1 MGKGDPMNKPT
12 EVKGSQ
18 VTIKLDRSAMKPAEL
33 SKAQKEQEINRTMLM
48 PSARFK
54 TANQTDKANRI
65 GRKNLS
71 ARFSLEVFR
80 KKNPNVSQK
89 KEEVDEYFG
98 RNLTRFTNI
107 PIDNTPK
114 LTEGGIP
121 SLTDTYEDLEVFN
134 EGGQGII
141 SAAKENVLGRIVALK
156 TLKNKESDN
165 ESAARD
171 FITEAKVTAQLEH
184 PAIIPIYA
192 LGKNQEDHLQLAMK
206 LVNGKT
212 LRDHLKNI
220 CLNYRMRGISAFD
233 ERSSLLKRLEIF
245 LHVCDALVYAH
256 HRGIMH
262 CDLKPENIMIGE
274 YMEVYLMD
282 WGLAKPIPDRKGDS
296 EWVRQETIAGTPRYL
311 SPEAVCGGQTDE
323 RADIF
328 AMGLILQEI
337 TTLQYAVTG
346 EDSTVVMNKIKDGK
360 LEPPVHRYGC
370 RIDRDLLAVI
380 GKAVAYHREDR
391 YQSIRDLANDVRFY
405 MHGNE
410 VSAKPDNPV
419 MKMVRWMSHHRLVM
433 MMIIFAAIALALGAV
448 TYSVYQS
455 LQQTRRL
462 GERNEM
468 INQAY
473 GKSYAAASLLDREIL
488 AQEKNLHLLAG
499 LTARSLSSWT
509 VHDDKIR
516 FRMYD
521 ADGILPAPDD
531 AVYSPWY
538 KDKISFSEGSC
549 KPVPGLKKEEVQL
562 RMQQLSPLIYTMR
575 EIILESGSELSYMNS
590 RNPNRFRTAI
600 QDGLP
605 VKSIYIGLS
614 EGIQFGFPWRDIYQK
629 GFDPRKRPWYIR
641 GSNSDRPIWGK
652 PYVGSDYHMGL
663 CLPCSVRIQ
672 DERGR
677 FYGVAGLDLTFNK
690 VADILHHTGNTGFF
704 VLDSALIDDH
714 GRIIASSEKKKRHQ
728 NFSQKDSEKNAE
740 IAMEFFAV
748 PKIRKAILER
758 KFGIFFDF
766 EPGRGEIMYLFA
778 QMKTLKWIF
787 VQKIDFEAYRVFFR
801 RDQMLK
807 KIMKSENIHPAS
819 GHRQADGKNFS
830 H

>member
-1 MGKGDPMNKPT
+1 MNKPT
-12 EVKGSQ
+12 EIKDCQ
-18 VTIKLDRSAMKPAEL
+18 VTVKLDQSAMKPAET
-33 SKAQKEQEINRTMLM
+33 SSDPKEQEINRTMLM
-48 PSARFK
+48 PSGRFK
-54 TANQTDKANRI
+54 TANQTNRANRI

-80 KKNPNVSQK
+80 KKNPNITQK
-89 KEEVDEYFG
+89 KEKVDEYFG
-98 RNLTRFTNI
+98 RNLTRFTNV

-114 LTEGGIP
+114 LIEGSIP
-121 SLTDTYEDLEVFN
+121 NLAGKYENLEVFN

-141 SAAKENVLGRIVALK
+141 SAAKDNALGRIVALK
-156 TLKNKESDN
+156 TLKTKESDQDN
-165 ESAARD
+165 AARD

-212 LRDHLKNI
+212 LREHLKNI
-220 CLNYRMRGISAFD
+220 CLNYRMRGASAFD

-296 EWVRQETIAGTPRYL
+296 EWVRSETIAGTPRYL
-311 SPEAVCGGQTDE
+311 SPEAVCGEQTDE
-323 RADIF
+323 RSDIF

-346 EDSTVVMNKIKDGK
+346 EDSTVVMNKIRDGK
-360 LEPPVHRYGC
+360 LDPPIHRYGC

-380 GKAVAYHREDR
+380 GKAVAYRREDR
-391 YQSIRDLANDVRFY
+391 YQSIRDLANDVRYY

-419 MKMVRWMSHHRLVM
+419 MKMIRWMSHHRLVM
-433 MMIIFAAIALALGAV
+433 MVIFFAAIALALGAV

-455 LQQTRRL
+455 LERTRMQN
-462 GERNEM
+462 ERNEM

-473 GKSYAAASLLDREIL
+473 GKSFAAASLLDREIL

-499 LTARSLSSWT
+499 LAARTLSSWT

-516 FRMYD
+516 FQMYD
-521 ADGILPAPDD
+521 RSGVLPVPAD

-538 KDKISFSEGSC
+538 NDKISFSEGAC
-549 KPVPGLKKEEVQL
+549 KPNPGLKKEEVQL

-575 EIILESGSELSYMNS
+575 EIILESGSELSFMNS
-590 RNPNRFRTAI
+590 RNPDRFRTAI

-605 VKSIYIGLS
+605 VKSIYIGLE

-629 GFDPRKRPWYIR
+629 RFDPRKRPWYIR
-641 GSNSDRPIWGK
+641 GRNSDRPVWGK

-677 FYGVAGLDLTFNK
+677 FFGVTGLDLTFNK
-690 VADILHHTGNTGFF
+690 VADIFHHTGNTGFF
-704 VLDSALIDDH
+704 VLDSALIDIH
-714 GRIIASSEKKKRHQ
+714 GRIIASSEKKKRRQ
-728 NFSQKDSEKNAE
+728 KFSQQDSENNAE
-740 IAMEFFAV
+740 ISMDFYAR

-766 EPGRGEIMYLFA
+766 ESGRGEVMYLFA
-778 QMKTLKWIF
+778 QMKTLNWIF
-787 VQKIDFEAYRVFFR
+787 VQKIDFEAYRIFFR
-801 RDQMLK
+801 RNQLIQ
-807 KIMKSENIHPAS
+807 KIMKTENMAPS
-819 GHRQADGKNFS
+819 SLHRPVKK
-830 H
+830 